1 MRTPKKRPERHS
13 SDGAEV
19 PETSNPPHSFNNRGA
34 FYRNRICK
42 YTLPPTSSCE
52 NYPGSYNSRHQR
64 RKPEQSRSLL
74 RLTTGV
80 SNNDNFAIG
89 VNVINGIA
97 TFCVMPDSNYLTWAL
112 TNSSAQG
119 GIPFSFDN
127 CILNEQTTQT
137 TLSLTPTSQGSWDV
151 VAVNINPQKITVE

>member
-1 MRTPKKRPERHS
+1 MARRFLRRRTLVIASMIVALSVGIVFASIPYLPHPPARTILAPITHDIRGGS
-13 SDGAEV
+13 QN
-19 PETSNPPHSFNNRGA
+19 NPGVYSV
-34 FYRNRICK
+34 
-42 YTLPPTSSCE
+42 
-52 NYPGSYNSRHQR
+52 
-64 RKPEQSRSLL
+64 LL
-74 RLTTGV
+74 QGV

-137 TLSLTPTSQGSWDV
+137 TLRFTPTSQGSWDV
-151 VAVNINPQKITVE
+151 VAVNINPQKITVEYTPA